1 MESAEIEESAADER
15 TPHLSSVTTGPS
27 ARTAPR
33 TLVIVPAFNEA
44 STIGPTLVA
53 LRDCL
58 GPIEV
63 LVVDDGSD
71 DATGTAGEAEGATV
85 ARLPFN
91 LGIGGALRTGFRY
104 AVEHGYDR
112 AVQFDA
118 DGQHDPRSIPA
129 LLDGLDEGADLVIGN
144 RFGDAADHPTQ
155 PYDAGRVRAGAM
167 ALLRTVVR
175 QVSGHHVIDTSSGYR
190 AFSRPMLEFFAT
202 EYPAEYLESV
212 EALLLA
218 TSRGFRVAEVPVVMH
233 ERAGGR
239 PSQHRVKLVY
249 HFFRL
254 LVVLAAGSSGRR
266 ATRAAEEGD
275 QPATPSDEVST

>member
-1 MESAEIEESAADER
+1 MEAAEIQHPLD
-15 TPHLSSVTTGPS
+15 
-27 ARTAPR
+27 APNRPRPEPDPAEPAPRDDAR
-33 TLVIVPAFNEA
+33 TLVIVPAFNESA
-44 STIGPTLVA
+44 TIGITLVA
-53 LRDCL
+53 LEESL
-58 GPIEV
+58 GPTDV
-63 LVVDDGSD
+63 LVVDDGSAD
-71 DATGTAGEAEGATV
+71 DTGVVAAARGATV

-104 AVEHGYDR
+104 AVDHGYDR

-118 DGQHDPRSIPA
+118 DGQHDPRSIPS
-129 LLDGLDEGADLVIGN
+129 LLAGLDAGADLVIGN
-144 RFGDAADHPTQ
+144 RFGEAADHPTQ

-175 QVSGHHVIDTSSGYR
+175 QVSGHHVTDTSSGYR

-218 TSRGFRVAEVPVVMH
+218 TSRGFHVVEVPVVMH

-239 PSQHRVKLVY
+239 PSQHRLKLVY

-254 LVVLAAGSSGRR
+254 LVVLAAGSSTRRRR
-266 ATRAAEEGD
+266 AR
-275 QPATPSDEVST
+275 PSRTGGAPS